1 MTNQPA
7 FTVRIA
13 SWDKDSTALMRIRN
27 EVFVQEQ
34 NVPIE
39 LESDEYD
46 SSSWYVLTES
56 HEKRPIACAR
66 LQPNGKVTRIAVLK
80 PWRRLGIA
88 RAMLQQILDLA
99 RKQDLNTLY
108 LHAQLSA
115 ITLYEEFGFTQAG
128 EQFEEAGI
136 EHIKMTWQAIPPQR

>member
-1 MTNQPA
+1 MTNQSA
-7 FTVRIA
+7 FIVRIA
-13 SWDKDSTALMRIRN
+13 SWDNDAAALMRIRK

-34 NVPIE
+34 KVPIE

-46 SSSWYVLTES
+46 SSSCYILAES
-56 HEKRPIACAR
+56 YDNQPIACAR

-80 PWRRLGIA
+80 PWRRLGVA

-99 RKQDLNTLY
+99 HKQERSTLY

-128 EQFEEAGI
+128 KQFEEAGI
-136 EHIKMTWQAIPPQR
+136 EHIKMTWQAPPSQR